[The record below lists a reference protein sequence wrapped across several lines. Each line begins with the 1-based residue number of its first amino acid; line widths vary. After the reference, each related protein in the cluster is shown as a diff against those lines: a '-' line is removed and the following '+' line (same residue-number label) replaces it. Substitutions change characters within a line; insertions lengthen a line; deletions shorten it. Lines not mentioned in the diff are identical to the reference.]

1 MAGPLLED
9 FTSGGR
15 SYRLVSLAA
24 AERLGVAGLARCPR
38 SVRLLAES
46 VLHRSV
52 TSGRV
57 EAALPVVSA
66 MVGAATGRG
75 PAPEVEFEPGRL
87 LLQDHSGIP
96 VLADFASLRTV
107 AAERGLDPEEVRPK
121 LPVDVV
127 VDHSVTV
134 FESGP
139 HALSGNLQREYLL
152 NAERYRFLR
161 WAEGSVPGVRVVP
174 PSRGIIHQMH
184 LEHLARM
191 VVVGADGLVR
201 PDTFLG
207 TDSHTPMVNSLG
219 ILGWGV
225 GGVEATSALLGWP
238 VSVLSPRVVGVRV
251 EGSMTPGVLATD
263 VALALARTLR
273 KVGVVGAFVEFHGPG
288 LASLTVTDRA
298 TIANMAPEF
307 GCTVTYFPQD
317 ASTLDYLRLTG
328 RPESTIELVEA
339 YARAQ
344 GLFSEHSAAAEPDF
358 AEVVRFDLAEVSQ
371 FVAGPD
377 KPHATL
383 RLAEVP
389 GSFLAVS
396 DAAGDRV
403 EHDGDG
409 DIAIAAITSCTN
421 TSNPRAMVIAGL
433 LARNAVRRGLA
444 VPSGVKSS
452 LAPGSRVVTDYL
464 ERLDLLPWLEKLG
477 FHVVG
482 YGCTTCIGNSGDLLA
497 PATRAV
503 ADGSRMVAVLSGNRN
518 FPGRIHFDISASYLM
533 SPPLVVAFALAG
545 NVRTD
550 LESEPVGHDQSG
562 DPVMLADLWPGPDEV
577 DEAVA
582 AVGPDAFERERA
594 RLYDGDEQWAALDP
608 PHGPL
613 YDWPE
618 GSTYLRRSPF
628 VASVSENWLTDIT
641 GARVL
646 VWAPDGTTTDHIS
659 PAGSIPPRSDAGQ
672 YLADFGVPASE
683 LNSYGCRRGNHDVL
697 VRGTF
702 DNRNFANRLAP
713 GRTGAWTVLSR
724 DASPVRLREAAEHYR
739 SAGIPSIILAGSE
752 YGTGSSRDWAAKGPR
767 WLGVRAV
774 LAAGFE
780 RIHRSNLIGM
790 GILPLQFMA
799 GDDAD
804 TLGLT
809 GHELYDLVGL
819 AVLRPRGTVEIRCRA
834 TPDDDAPLVFRMLAR
849 IDTTLE
855 LQLLRGGGILSAAVA
870 DLTPAQVTRTQG

>member
-1 MAGPLLED
+1 M
-9 FTSGGR
+9 
-15 SYRLVSLAA
+15 SLAA
-24 AERLGVAGLARCPR
+24 AERLGVSGLSRCPR

-46 VLHRSV
+46 VLYRAV
-52 TSGRV
+52 ISGRGD
-57 EAALPVVSA
+57 AALAVVSA
-66 MVGAATGRG
+66 MVQAASGRG

-96 VLADFASLRTV
+96 VLADLASLRAV
-107 AAERGLDPEEVRPK
+107 AAERGLDPEVIRPK

-134 FESGP
+134 DESGP
-139 HALSGNLQREYLL
+139 RALSGNVQREYVL

-161 WAEGSVPGVRVVP
+161 WAERSVPDVRVVP
-174 PSRGIIHQMH
+174 PSKGIIHQMH

-191 VVVGADGLVR
+191 VVVSPDGIVR

-207 TDSHTPMVNSLG
+207 TDSHTPMVNALG

-251 EGSMTPGVLATD
+251 EGSMAPGVLATD

-273 KVGVVGAFVEFHGPG
+273 KVGVVGSFVEFHGPG
-288 LASLTVTDRA
+288 LASLAVTDRA
-298 TIANMAPEF
+298 TIANMAPEY
-307 GCTVTYFPQD
+307 GCTVAYFPQD
-317 ASTLDYLRLTG
+317 AKTLEYLRLTG
-328 RPESTIELVEA
+328 RPEVTIELVEA

-344 GLFSEHSAAAEPDF
+344 DLFSQHSVAAEPDF
-358 AEVVRFDLAEVSQ
+358 AEVVRFDLTEIRQS
-371 FVAGPD
+371 VAGPD
-377 KPHATL
+377 KPHATM

-389 GSFLAVS
+389 GSFRTLAR
-396 DAAGDRV
+396 AADDRG
-403 EHDGDG
+403 EQARDGDV
-409 DIAIAAITSCTN
+409 AIAAITSCTN
-421 TSNPRAMVIAGL
+421 TSNPRAMVTAGL
-433 LARNAVRRGLA
+433 VARNAAKRGLA
-444 VPSGVKSS
+444 VPAGVKTS
-452 LAPGSRVVTDYL
+452 LAPGSRVVTGYL
-464 ERLDLLPWLEKLG
+464 DQLGLLPWLEKLG

-482 YGCTTCIGNSGDLLA
+482 YGCTTCIGNSGALLE
-497 PATRAV
+497 PAARAV
-503 ADGSRMVAVLSGNRN
+503 ADGARMVAVLSGNRN

-545 NVRTD
+545 NVRTN
-550 LESEPVGHDQSG
+550 LESEPIGFDHSG
-562 DPVMLADLWPGPDEV
+562 DPVMLAELWPGPDEV
-577 DEAVA
+577 DNAVA

-594 RLYDGDEQWAALDP
+594 QLYEGDEQWAALDP
-608 PHGPL
+608 PQGPV
-613 YDWPE
+613 YDWPQE
-618 GSTYLRRSPF
+618 STYLRRSPF
-628 VASVSENWLTDIT
+628 VASVGEDWLTDIT

-646 VWAPDGTTTDHIS
+646 VWAPDATTTDHIS

-672 YLADFGVPASE
+672 YLADFGVPAAE

-713 GRTGAWTVLSR
+713 GRTGAWTVLSPG
-724 DASPVRLREAAEHYR
+724 ASPVRIRAAAEHYR
-739 SAGIPSIILAGSE
+739 SAGIPSLILAGSE

-790 GILPLQFMA
+790 GILPLQFA
-799 GDDAD
+799 SGEDAD
-804 TLGLT
+804 RLGLT
-809 GHELYDLVGL
+809 GHELYDLAGL
-819 AVLRPRGTVEIRCRA
+819 ASLQPRGTVEVRCRR
-834 TPDDDAPLVFRMLAR
+834 TPDDRAPVVFRMLAR
-849 IDTTLE
+849 VDTALE
-855 LQLLRGGGILSAAVA
+855 LQLLRSGGILSAAVA
-870 DLTPAQVTRTQG
+870 QVIRTQG